1 MLQTY
6 KAQLNGSQLT
16 WIDMPPEPIAHSN
29 VLIVLEK
36 AEPTLPTAS
45 KAPSDAYN
53 AFMRA
58 KGCLGTSTSAQID
71 AELAQMRSEWDRP
84 LGF

>member
-16 WIDMPPEPIAHSN
+16 WIDPPPETMEHSN
-29 VLIVLEK
+29 VLIVVER
-36 AEPTLPTAS
+36 AELSAAS
-45 KAPSDAYN
+45 KAPPDAYN

-58 KGCLGTSTSAQID
+58 QGCLGTATRAQID
-71 AELAQMRSEWDRP
+71 AELAQMR
-84 LGF
+84 

>member
-16 WIDMPPEPIAHSN
+16 WIDPPPEPIEHSN
-29 VLIVLEK
+29 VLIVVER
-36 AEPTLPTAS
+36 AELSTTA
-45 KAPSDAYN
+45 KTPSDAYN

-58 KGCLGTSTSAQID
+58 QGCLGTATRAQID

>member
-16 WIDMPPEPIAHSN
+16 WIDLPPEPIERSN
-29 VLIVLEK
+29 VLIVVER
-36 AEPTLPTAS
+36 AELSAAV
-45 KAPSDAYN
+45 KAPSEAYN

-58 KGCLGTSTSAQID
+58 QGCLGTSSRAQID
-71 AELAQMRSEWDRP
+71 AELAQMRGEWDRP

>member
-1 MLQTY
+1 MMLQTY

-16 WIDMPPEPIAHSN
+16 WIDPPPEPIEHSN

-36 AEPTLPTAS
+36 AEQPAAAKL
-45 KAPSDAYN
+45 PSDAYN

-58 KGCLGTSTSAQID
+58 KGCLGTSSRAQID